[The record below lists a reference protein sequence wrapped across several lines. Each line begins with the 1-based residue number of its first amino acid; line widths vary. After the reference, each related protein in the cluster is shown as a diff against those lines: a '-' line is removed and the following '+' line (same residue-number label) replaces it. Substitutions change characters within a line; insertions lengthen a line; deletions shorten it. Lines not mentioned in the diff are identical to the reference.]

1 MSKGY
6 NLTPFH
12 PTVLSM
18 SHADHDDLPDHE
30 EGLPLPPS
38 KSQRKR
44 DMHALQDLGEQ
55 LVALSLDQLKKVPMP
70 DSLADAIRDAKRIT
84 KHEARR
90 RQMQYVGKLMRNVD
104 PAPIQAQ
111 LDVFNGVSKAEVA
124 RQHRLERLRN
134 DLLDDEQTLQTIADT
149 WPDADYQQLRTLRR
163 NALREREQSKPP
175 RAFREIFRVLRDLD
189 AGTTGGDERAAEEPQ
204 DDADD

>member
-1 MSKGY
+1 MI
-6 NLTPFH
+6 
-12 PTVLSM
+12 
-18 SHADHDDLPDHE
+18 HADHDEQLPDDE
-30 EGLPLPPS
+30 SGVPEPPS

-70 DSLADAIRDAKRIT
+70 ESLADAVRDAKRIT

-104 PAPIQAQ
+104 PEPIQAQ
-111 LDVFNGVSKAEVA
+111 LDVFNGVSKVEVA
-124 RQHRLERLRN
+124 RQHRLERLRVE
-134 DLLDDEQTLQTIADT
+134 LLEDESTLQSIVET
-149 WPDADYQQLRTLRR
+149 WPEADFQQLRTLRR
-163 NALREREQSKPP
+163 NALKEREQNKPP

-189 AGTTGGDERAAEEPQ
+189 AGTAAGASGEKDGAD
-204 DDADD
+204 DDAADE

>member
-6 NLTPFH
+6 NLTPFP
-12 PTVLSM
+12 PTVLFM
-18 SHADHDDLPDHE
+18 IHADHDEQLPDDE
-30 EGLPLPPS
+30 SGVPEPPS

-70 DSLADAIRDAKRIT
+70 ESLADAVRDAKRIT

-104 PAPIQAQ
+104 PEPIQAQ

-124 RQHRLERLRN
+124 RQHRLERLRV
-134 DLLDDEQTLQTIADT
+134 DLLEDEKTLQTIVDT
-149 WPDADYQQLRTLRR
+149 WPEADFQQLRTLRR
-163 NALREREQSKPP
+163 NALKEREQNKPP
-175 RAFREIFRVLRDLD
+175 RAFREIFRVLRDIE
-189 AGTTGGDERAAEEPQ
+189 AGAGAGDEQGAAPDEA
-204 DDADD
+204 ADE